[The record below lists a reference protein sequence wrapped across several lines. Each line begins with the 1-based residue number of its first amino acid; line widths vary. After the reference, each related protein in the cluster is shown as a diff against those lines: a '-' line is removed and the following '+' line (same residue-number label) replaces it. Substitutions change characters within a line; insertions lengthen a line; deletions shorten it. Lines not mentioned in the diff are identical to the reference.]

1 MKKTQKVTR
10 VKLEIDQVHDFV
22 LLGLVSSEPD
32 YKLSLALNRKFSI
45 SLKNVS
51 PVRITTAD
59 GTELLFSRFSDSSHS
74 PERIYNLIANRSGKQ
89 FLIKKLRNIDFIL
102 HLNDPD
108 NKDIVSKITSSL
120 RDIGIITAVFNID
133 TDSIK
138 DKNLHL
144 VIQ

>member
-1 MKKTQKVTR
+1 MMKTRKVTR
-10 VKLEIDQVHDFV
+10 VKLQIDQVNDFV

-32 YKLSLALNRKFSI
+32 YKLSLALNKKFSI

-51 PVRITTAD
+51 PVKINTDA
-59 GTELLFSRFSDSSHS
+59 GIELLFSRFADTSQS
-74 PERIYNLIANRSGKQ
+74 PERIYNLVANRSGKQ

-102 HLNDPD
+102 HLHDPD
-108 NKDIVSKITSSL
+108 NNDMISKITSSL
-120 RDIGIITAVFNID
+120 REIDIITAVFNID
-133 TDSIK
+133 VDSIR